1 MNDVL
6 KEILKWSR
14 NRPTWQQDALRRLVL
29 NGELSDEDIS
39 SLTEICKSK
48 QGLAEQ
54 QETNPLT
61 EQHIPDRT
69 AGALPVSLAS
79 IHHQQGVNALAEDQ
93 TLSFPSNLT
102 IVYGDNGT
110 GKTGYIRI
118 LKKACRAR
126 AQEDILGNVV
136 SGKSSPATPAFNIK
150 YRVGG
155 NEQELQEWTGTG
167 EEGFVSRVSVF
178 DAQCAT
184 VHLTK
189 ETDVAF
195 RPFGLD
201 LFDKLVRACKD
212 IQTKLEKE
220 QSRLA
225 SSAIES
231 VQAQIPKGTT
241 VEGFL
246 AKISSSTEP
255 DDVRKR
261 ANLSAEDKHRFESLK
276 KSLHDLQANDP
287 KKLIARLISLG
298 QRLQTLVKHLKHV
311 ETSLS
316 LDAVTAVFDVRD
328 KDRHNAAEAKQLRE
342 TTFPESM
349 LIGTGSE
356 LWQAMWRSARLFSQ
370 ESAYPGKEFP
380 VVEDADCV
388 LCQQHIGQ
396 DAAKRFKQFAAFM
409 ASTMERELRENKE
422 KLDRQRKA
430 FTDLETTTE
439 EIKGILADIQIDDM
453 PVADAIRTALDAN
466 ENRRKAVLAA
476 LADDQNPG
484 TNIHPPL
491 APVVRQAD
499 ILVNE
504 VVERIKALRANADDK
519 GRERMTAAANEL
531 RARTLLATHQQIV
544 LNDIERQK
552 KCAAYK
558 LCIEETQTHAITRKS
573 TAVTKS
579 VVSQQLKDSFKDEL
593 RKLSFDRVDVEL
605 KESGGTKG
613 VFYHKIVLTHAPDRE
628 LPKVVSEGEQ
638 CCLSIAAF
646 FAELSTA
653 DDRSGIVLDDP
664 VSSLDS
670 QWRDAV
676 ALRLVQEAKVRQV
689 IVFTHDVVFLLRL
702 EQYAEN
708 ENVEQTGQHVRCH
721 SDVSGVCSDKLP
733 WVAMS
738 TKKKIG
744 RLKESCQDAKKLF
757 LDNDRDAYEK
767 DAKHL
772 YGMLR
777 ETWERA
783 IEAVLLNSVVE
794 RYRPDIQTKRIASIT
809 DEDCETIRMAMQ
821 KCSRW
826 LSGHDQAAAA
836 CAPVPDPEELNA
848 DIDALETWVAT
859 IRTRRQNTKKH

>member
-1 MNDVL
+1 ML
-6 KEILKWSR
+6 S
-14 NRPTWQQDALRRLVL
+14 ARL
-29 NGELSDEDIS
+29 SIS
-39 SLTEICKSK
+39 
-48 QGLAEQ
+48 
-54 QETNPLT
+54 
-61 EQHIPDRT
+61 
-69 AGALPVSLAS
+69 
-79 IHHQQGVNALAEDQ
+79 
-93 TLSFPSNLT
+93 
-102 IVYGDNGT
+102 
-110 GKTGYIRI
+110 
-118 LKKACRAR
+118 LKK
-126 AQEDILGNVV
+126 
-136 SGKSSPATPAFNIK
+136 
-150 YRVGG
+150 
-155 NEQELQEWTGTG
+155 
-167 EEGFVSRVSVF
+167 
-178 DAQCAT
+178 
-184 VHLTK
+184 
-189 ETDVAF
+189 TDVAF

-201 LFDKLVRACKD
+201 LFDKLVRACED
-212 IQTKLEKE
+212 IQTKLEEE
-220 QSRLA
+220 QGRLA
-225 SSAIES
+225 ASAIES

-246 AKISSSTEP
+246 AKINSSTEP
-255 DDVRKR
+255 DDVRDL
-261 ANLSAEDKHRFESLK
+261 ANLSAEEKHQFEFLK

-298 QRLQTLVKHLKHV
+298 KRLQTLVRHLQHV

-316 LDAVTAVFDVRD
+316 LDAVTAVFDVRA
-328 KDRHNAAEAKQLRE
+328 KARHNVTKAKQLRE

-356 LWQAMWRSARLFSQ
+356 LWKALWKSARLFSK

-396 DAAKRFKQFAAFM
+396 DAAKRFKQFEAFM

-439 EIKGILADIQIDDM
+439 EIKGILAEAQIDNM

-466 ENRRKAVLAA
+466 ENRRKAVLAT
-476 LADDQNPG
+476 LADDQNLG
-484 TNIHPPL
+484 TNIHPL
-491 APVVRQAD
+491 APVVHHTD

-504 VVERIKALRANADDK
+504 VGERIKTLQASADSEE
-519 GRERMTAAANEL
+519 RERMTAAANEL

-605 KESGGTKG
+605 EESGGTKG

-676 ALRLVQEAKVRQV
+676 ARRLVQEAKVRQV
-689 IVFTHDVVFLLRL
+689 IVFTHDVVFLLCL

-708 ENVEQTGQHVRCH
+708 ENVEQTGQHVRCR

-744 RLKESCQDAKKLF
+744 RLKEGCQDAKKLF
-757 LDNDRDAYEK
+757 LDGDQDAYEK
-767 DAKHL
+767 DAKRL

-809 DEDCETIRMAMQ
+809 DDDCETIRVAMQ

-836 CAPVPDPEELNA
+836 RAPVPDPEELNA
-848 DIDALETWVAT
+848 DIDELKDWVAT
-859 IRTRRQNTKKH
+859 IRRRRQNAKNH

>member
-6 KEILKWSR
+6 KEIMKWSR
-14 NRPTWQQDALRRLVL
+14 KRPIWQQDALRRLVL
-29 NGELSDEDIS
+29 NGELLDEDIS
-39 SLTEICKSK
+39 ALTEICKSQ

-54 QETNPLT
+54 KKTNPLT

-69 AGALPVSLAS
+69 AGAPPVSLAS

-126 AQEDILGNVV
+126 VQEDILGNVI
-136 SGKSSPATPAFNIK
+136 SGVSSPDTPVFNIK
-150 YRVGG
+150 YQVE
-155 NEQELQEWTGTG
+155 NEPEPREWTGTG

-184 VHLTK
+184 VHLTQK
-189 ETDVAF
+189 TDVAF

-201 LFDKLVRACKD
+201 LFDKLVKACKD
-212 IQTKLEKE
+212 IQTKLEEE

-231 VQAQIPKGTT
+231 VQAQIPKGTA

-246 AKISSSTEP
+246 EKITPSTKP
-255 DDVRKR
+255 DDVRNL
-261 ANLSAEDKHRFESLK
+261 ANLSAEEKHRFEFLK

-287 KKLIARLISLG
+287 KELIARIISREK
-298 QRLQTLVKHLKHV
+298 RLQTLVRHLQHV

-316 LDAVTAVFDVRD
+316 LDAVTTVFSVRA
-328 KDRHNAAEAKQLRE
+328 KDRHNVTKAKQLRE

-356 LWQAMWRSARLFSQ
+356 LWRAMWSSARIFSQ
-370 ESAYPGKEFP
+370 DSAYPGKEFP

-409 ASTMERELRENKE
+409 ALTMERKLQETKE
-422 KLDRQRKA
+422 KLARQRKA

-439 EIKGILADIQIDDM
+439 EIEGILTESRIDNM
-453 PVADAIRTALDAN
+453 FVADAITAALATN
-466 ENRRKAVLAA
+466 EDRRKAVLAA

-491 APVVRQAD
+491 APVVCQAD

-504 VVERIKALRANADDK
+504 VVERIKALRANADSEK
-519 GRERMTAAANEL
+519 RERMTAAANAL

-552 KCAAYK
+552 KYAAYK
-558 LCIEETQTHAITRKS
+558 LCIEETQTHAITQKS

-593 RKLSFDRVDVEL
+593 GKLSFDRIDVEL
-605 KESGGTKG
+605 KEIGGTKG

-628 LPKVVSEGEQ
+628 LLKVLSEGEQ
-638 CCLSIAAF
+638 SCLSISAF

-653 DDRSGIVLDDP
+653 DDRSGIVFDDP
-664 VSSLDS
+664 VSSLDF

-676 ALRLVQEAKVRQV
+676 ALRLVQEAKARQV

-702 EQYAEN
+702 KQYAEN
-708 ENVEQTGQHVRCH
+708 EKVEQTGQHVRCR
-721 SDVSGVCSDKLP
+721 SDVSGVCSDELP

-744 RLKESCQDAKKLF
+744 RLKKGYQDANKRF
-757 LDNDRDAYEK
+757 LDGDQDAYEK
-767 DAKHL
+767 DAKYL
-772 YGMLR
+772 YGLLR

-783 IEAVLLNSVVE
+783 IEEVLLNGVIE
-794 RYRPDIQTKRIASIT
+794 RYRPDIQTKQIASIASIT
-809 DEDCETIRMAMQ
+809 DKDCETIRVAMQ

-826 LSGHDQAAAA
+826 LPGHDQAAAA
-836 CAPVPDPEELNA
+836 RAPVPDPDELND
-848 DIDALETWVAT
+848 DIDALKAWVTA
-859 IRTRRQNTKKH
+859 IRTR